1 MKKFDEEK
9 LRNAYPEAPES
20 FHNRVTETLD
30 SLDIIK
36 PVHTG
41 KSKRKKLIALCAAAA
56 ILGTF
61 TVTAAATHFFGF
73 VVTRSGNYGLN
84 VKVEDSEVSA
94 DRMQNMNMIF
104 GYMPDSYKNSSD
116 SKSWFDYENG
126 DEYFNAWIQRSDNYE
141 YDFLNVIESSE
152 TESDG
157 HKILYLTFK
166 EAENSDKLFYA
177 SLKYFDEYDCLVHCN
192 CSDKEELIKITEK
205 VNVEPAPDDQKPAD
219 LRDDDEAEPETW
231 AIKEY
236 EEMYYGIMMVNE
248 YFAGNIKQ
256 VKTGETMEF
265 SLADYDQDAVKLK
278 AKVNFFEKRE
288 NADGLDKKD
297 FTDIGA
303 NYVYN
308 LFFDTNGNLI
318 KEKTEKN
325 YDGADEN
332 NLGTITE
339 VTNVRN
345 FYVADMEITAE
356 GDIEDLNKIFD
367 AEIYG
372 LDGNNFINDAVYP
385 SGARAM
391 CIYRTK
397 LNEGFS
403 LRKGETVN
411 IKVGFIAEDD
421 TADTSYLMLSGID
434 EPEDN
439 FQNYMV
445 KVKE

>member
-1 MKKFDEEK
+1 MKKFYEEK

-73 VVTRSGNYGLN
+73 VVTRSGDYGLN

-177 SLKYFDEYDCLVHCN
+177 SLKYFDKYDCLVRCN
-192 CSDKEELIKITEK
+192 CSDKEELIKITEQ
-205 VNVEPAPDDQKPAD
+205 VNVEPATDDHKPAD

-236 EEMYYGIMMVNE
+236 EEMYDGIMMVNE

-325 YDGADEN
+325 YDDGDEN

-339 VTNVRN
+339 VTYVRN

-403 LRKGETVN
+403 IKKGETVN
-411 IKVGFIAEDD
+411 IKVGFIAEDE
-421 TADTSYLMLSGID
+421 TEDTSYLMLSGID

-439 FQNYMV
+439 FQNYML

>member
-1 MKKFDEEK
+1 M
-9 LRNAYPEAPES
+9 LREVLASRNL
-20 FHNRVTETLD
+20 TE
-30 SLDIIK
+30 
-36 PVHTG
+36 
-41 KSKRKKLIALCAAAA
+41 
-56 ILGTF
+56 
-61 TVTAAATHFFGF
+61 
-73 VVTRSGNYGLN
+73 
-84 VKVEDSEVSA
+84 
-94 DRMQNMNMIF
+94 
-104 GYMPDSYKNSSD
+104 
-116 SKSWFDYENG
+116 
-126 DEYFNAWIQRSDNYE
+126 
-141 YDFLNVIESSE
+141 
-152 TESDG
+152 
-157 HKILYLTFK
+157 
-166 EAENSDKLFYA
+166 
-177 SLKYFDEYDCLVHCN
+177 
-192 CSDKEELIKITEK
+192 
-205 VNVEPAPDDQKPAD
+205 
-219 LRDDDEAEPETW
+219 
-231 AIKEY
+231 
-236 EEMYYGIMMVNE
+236 
-248 YFAGNIKQ
+248 
-256 VKTGETMEF
+256 
-265 SLADYDQDAVKLK
+265 
-278 AKVNFFEKRE
+278 
-288 NADGLDKKD
+288 KD

>member
-41 KSKRKKLIALCAAAA
+41 KSKKKKLIALCAAAA

>member
-73 VVTRSGNYGLN
+73 VVTRNGNYGLN
-84 VKVEDSEVSA
+84 VKLEDSEAPA
-94 DRMQNMNMIF
+94 DRIQNMNMVF
-104 GYMPDSYKNSSD
+104 GYMPDKYKNSCD
-116 SKSWFDYENG
+116 SKSWFDYQNG
-126 DEYFNAWIQRSDNYE
+126 DEYFSAWVQRSENYE
-141 YDFLNVIESSE
+141 YDFLNVIENSE
-152 TESDG
+152 ASYDG
-157 HKILYLTFK
+157 HKTLFLTFK
-166 EAENSDKLFYA
+166 EAENSDRLYYA
-177 SLKYFDEYDCLVHCN
+177 SLKYFDDYNCLVHCN

-325 YDGADEN
+325 YDDGDEN

-339 VTNVRN
+339 VTYVRN

-403 LRKGETVN
+403 IKKGETVN
-411 IKVGFIAEDD
+411 IKVGFIAEDE
-421 TADTSYLMLSGID
+421 TEDTSYLMLSGID

-439 FQNYMV
+439 FQNYML